1 MGKTDVR
8 INMDF
13 ETKLAAAGDVLEKL
27 ASERGLNVAD
37 FTEQE
42 VSDLL
47 STIMGEDGDKTA
59 AEAPITPAAAAP
71 PAKTAAEAP
80 AAPQLTYGQVMAEVV
95 KVASANGYD
104 ITKASPAELDDAVQ
118 KMATLLSTPGY
129 LEKQAALQ
137 EKVAEADAMGR
148 IMAHAYVDELGKFAA
163 KAKVAE
169 DKKDEKEKDEK
180 EEKKA
185 SLVRALR
192 GKTAGEMPEAFKK
205 HLKGKDDDKDKDE
218 HEKGESKEKEEAE
231 EKKAAFAKQAS
242 LLATERLI
250 VAGIN
255 PATGAK
261 FASEQEALTAASDL
275 ILAQKGYL

>member
-1 MGKTDVR
+1 
-8 INMDF
+8 MDF

-27 ASERGLNVAD
+27 AAERGLNVAD

-47 STIMGEDGDKTA
+47 TTIMGEDGGDKTA
-59 AEAPITPAAAAP
+59 YEAAPAAPSTPAAA
-71 PAKTAAEAP
+71 PAKTASAAAP
-80 AAPQLTYGQVMAEVV
+80 SAPQLTYGQVMAEVV
-95 KVASANGYD
+95 KVASVNGYD
-104 ITKASPAELDDAVQ
+104 ITQATPAELDDAVQ
-118 KMATLLSTPGY
+118 KMATLLTTPGY

-137 EKVAEADAMGR
+137 EKIAEADAMGR
-148 IMAHAYVDELGKFAA
+148 IMAHSYVDELGKIA
-163 KAKVAE
+163 AKVAE
-169 DKKDEKEKDEK
+169 ESKDEKKEDEK

-192 GKTAGEMPEAFKK
+192 KTAGEMPEAFKK
-205 HLKGKDDDKDKDE
+205 KHDKDE

-242 LLATERLI
+242 LLAAERLI
-250 VAGIN
+250 IAGIN
-255 PATGAK
+255 PTTGTK
-261 FASEQEALTAASDL
+261 FASEQEQLAAASDL

>member
-1 MGKTDVR
+1 
-8 INMDF
+8 MDF

-27 ASERGLNVAD
+27 AAERGLNVAD

-47 STIMGEDGDKTA
+47 TTIMGEDSGDKTA
-59 AEAPITPAAAAP
+59 YEAAPAAPAASA
-71 PAKTAAEAP
+71 PAKTASAAAP

-104 ITKASPAELDDAVQ
+104 ITQATPAELDDAVQ
-118 KMATLLSTPGY
+118 KMATLLTTPGY

-137 EKVAEADAMGR
+137 EKIAEADAMGR
-148 IMAHAYVDELGKFAA
+148 IMAHSYVDELGKIA
-163 KAKVAE
+163 AKVAE
-169 DKKDEKEKDEK
+169 ESKDEKKEDEK

-192 GKTAGEMPEAFKK
+192 KTAGEMPEAFKK
-205 HLKGKDDDKDKDE
+205 KHDKDE

-242 LLATERLI
+242 LLAAERLI
-250 VAGIN
+250 IAGIN
-255 PATGAK
+255 PTTGTK
-261 FASEQEALTAASDL
+261 FASEQEQLTAASDL

>member
-59 AEAPITPAAAAP
+59 AEAPIAPAAAP
-71 PAKTAAEAP
+71 SAKTAAEAP
-80 AAPQLTYGQVMAEVV
+80 SGPQLTYGQVMAEVV

-163 KAKVAE
+163 KVAE
-169 DKKDEKEKDEK
+169 DKKDEKDEDEKK

-205 HLKGKDDDKDKDE
+205 HLKGKDGDKDK
-218 HEKGESKEKEEAE
+218 HEKGESEEKEEAE

>member
-1 MGKTDVR
+1 
-8 INMDF
+8 MDF

-59 AEAPITPAAAAP
+59 AEAPIAPAAAP
-71 PAKTAAEAP
+71 SAKTAAEAP
-80 AAPQLTYGQVMAEVV
+80 SGPQLTYGQVMAEVV

-104 ITKASPAELDDAVQ
+104 ITQASPAELDDAVQ

-163 KAKVAE
+163 KVAE
-169 DKKDEKEKDEK
+169 DKKDEDKDEKK

-205 HLKGKDDDKDKDE
+205 HVKGKDEKDE
-218 HEKGESKEKEEAE
+218 DEAE

-242 LLATERLI
+242 LFATERLI
-250 VAGIN
+250 LAGIN

-275 ILAQKGYL
+275 ILTQKGYL

>member
-1 MGKTDVR
+1 
-8 INMDF
+8 MDF

-27 ASERGLNVAD
+27 AAERGLNVAD

-47 STIMGEDGDKTA
+47 TTIMGEDGGDKTA
-59 AEAPITPAAAAP
+59 YEAAPAAPSTPAA
-71 PAKTAAEAP
+71 PAKTASAAAP

-104 ITKASPAELDDAVQ
+104 ITQATPEELDDAVQ
-118 KMATLLSTPGY
+118 KMATLLTTPGY

-137 EKVAEADAMGR
+137 EKIAEADAMGR
-148 IMAHAYVDELGKFAA
+148 IMAHSYVDELGKIA
-163 KAKVAE
+163 AKVAE
-169 DKKDEKEKDEK
+169 ESKDEKKKEEDEK

-192 GKTAGEMPEAFKK
+192 KTAGEMPEAFKK
-205 HLKGKDDDKDKDE
+205 KHDKDE

-242 LLATERLI
+242 LLAAERLI
-250 VAGIN
+250 IAGIN
-255 PATGAK
+255 PTTGTK
-261 FASEQEALTAASDL
+261 FASEQEQLAAASDL